1 MLLVRSLTQSVAGWR
16 QNPFRMLAQ
25 LIVSTIVGQALFWR
39 VGYDQLGIG
48 MDPKRE
54 FGVGSKLADKVASRL
69 PNNATTA
76 WVLKVIEILTDLGK
90 MPIEGK
96 AYARHGITPD
106 VVACAVTQPAWSAI
120 EAVEKT
126 RGAIVYPER
135 VNTPEQIRLS
145 LACIYG
151 SLVRYALGFLVIATG
166 KYLNRWLT
174 DPIEKL
180 LRLVFRR
187 S

>member
-1 MLLVRSLTQSVAGWR
+1 MLLLRSVRQSYQGWR
-16 QNPFRMLAQ
+16 ENPFRMIAQ
-25 LIVSTIVGQALFWR
+25 LVTSTIVGQALFWR
-39 VGYDQLGIG
+39 IGYDQLGIA

-54 FGVGSKLADKVASRL
+54 FGVGAKLADKVASQL
-69 PNNATTA
+69 PDTARTA
-76 WVLKVIEILTDLGK
+76 WTIKTVEILADLGK
-90 MPIEGK
+90 MPIEGQ

-106 VVACAVTQPAWSAI
+106 VVACAVTQPLWSGI

-126 RGAIVYPER
+126 VGVLTHPER

-151 SLVRYALGFLVIATG
+151 SLVRYGLGFFVIATG

-174 DPIEKL
+174 NPIE
-180 LRLVFRR
+180 RLIRFQFKKH
-187 S
+187 